1 MAGDAGAYPRKRRRP
16 VRGGGFALPPRPRA
30 GRMELGRSG
39 GAAEGLI
46 GRRAL
51 DESDREIAASA
62 ALDARPEPIR
72 DFLPERGSASR
83 ARRERAVGRSPE
95 QLAVGDSIAETD
107 VHLGEPAR
115 ENVNASG
122 DAAAESKQERLRLT
136 TSFWSPFGLGPRI
149 VSCCGMGSRG

>member
-1 MAGDAGAYPRKRRRP
+1 
-16 VRGGGFALPPRPRA
+16 
-30 GRMELGRSG
+30 MEPGRSG